1 MNRIRTTRA
10 RTAASWVLFTAACVL
25 GGRALV
31 DVLRAIGGDLPTADL
46 MRSVAIGI
54 AGLALYFVSDILMPD
69 EDEAAAEVAS

>member
-10 RTAASWVLFTAACVL
+10 RTAASWVLFAVACVL

-31 DVLRAIGGDLPTADL
+31 DVLRAIGGDLPAADL

>member
-10 RTAASWVLFTAACVL
+10 RTAASWVLFAVACVL

-31 DVLRAIGGDLPTADL
+31 DVLWAIGGDLPTADL
-46 MRSVAIGI
+46 MRSVAIGLV
-54 AGLALYFVSDILMPD
+54 GLALYFVSDILMPD